1 MGLRVRQLLMAVT
14 TAQGK
19 YGATLHF
26 RDGLNV
32 LWAPNTSGKSTAMMS
47 ILYALGLEGMLGP
60 SQQPPLP
67 DAMRNHIMTADDD
80 EIEVVES
87 FVRLEIENHDGER
100 IAIQRHVEGGENISR
115 QLIRGMMGPALSKP
129 DGKYKRRDFYVRT
142 GGAAQ
147 EQSGFHRFL
156 AEFVGLDLPQI
167 PTADNE
173 TVPLYLECLFPFFF
187 VDQMSGWR
195 DIKARMPTYLRIPEM
210 QKRSSEFILDL
221 DILRKAIDKQ
231 DLERRQAGIRE
242 RWSDTSRQAKAETA
256 AHHVVIR
263 GVPDAPVATWPP
275 TPEPELLV
283 TDGAHWKPLDD
294 SLGAIE
300 SRLQEIEEEEI
311 PRAEQVAQSAVA
323 ELQAAEMELDRL
335 ASHLETLARDLNAE
349 RAHRDSI
356 FTRLQALAEDYR
368 KYQDAKKLENRGGTV
383 LLKIASGH
391 CPTCHQEIKDVL
403 LEQEHAAP
411 PMTLEENMIFIR
423 DQIATFRDMFED
435 AVGVAEAKE
444 RQVAAT
450 RSRIEDVNGQIRA
463 IKYTLRSGGK
473 APSAA
478 AIQEKLQAE
487 QLAVSLQTVKEKFA
501 EFETTLEELAGEWT
515 EVQGGLKAL
524 ANMGLSDMDEKK
536 LEYLGTQFVEQLKAY
551 DFQSFPI
558 EQIDISR
565 ETYRAARDGY
575 DVGLTSASDTIR
587 MIWSYL
593 LGMLETDRKFNTHH
607 LGMLVFD
614 EPRQQGMKKESFDAF
629 LKRAAKSAKA
639 KQQVIVATSEDRETL
654 DHILVDLECNY
665 MKHNEKIL
673 ERIMAKNASK

>member
-1 MGLRVRQLLMAVT
+1 MGLRIRQLLMAIT

-19 YGATLHF
+19 YGATLRF
-26 RDGLNV
+26 QDGLNV

-67 DAMRNHIMTADDD
+67 DAMRNHIMTADGD
-80 EIEVVES
+80 EIGVVES
-87 FVRLEIENHDGER
+87 FVRLEIENHSGER
-100 IAIQRHVEGGENISR
+100 IAIQRHVESSENVSR
-115 QLIRGMMGPALSKP
+115 QLIRGVMGPALTEP
-129 DGKYKRRDFYVRT
+129 GGKYKRRDFYVRT

-147 EQSGFHRFL
+147 EESGFHRFL

-210 QKRSSEFILDL
+210 QKRSSEFVLDL

-231 DLERRQAGIRE
+231 NLERRQITIRDK
-242 RWSDTSRQAKAETA
+242 WSDTFRQAKAEA
-256 AHHVVIR
+256 AAYHVVIR
-263 GVPDAPVATWPP
+263 GVPEAPVATWPP

-283 TDGAHWKPLDD
+283 TDGAHWEPVDD
-294 SLGAIE
+294 SLAAIE
-300 SRLQEIEEEEI
+300 ARLQEIEENEI
-311 PRAEQVAQSAVA
+311 PRAEQVAQGAVE
-323 ELQAAEMELDRL
+323 ELQEAEMQLDRL
-335 ASHLETLARDLNAE
+335 TGRLETLARDLNSE

-368 KYQDAKKLENRGGTV
+368 KYQDAKKLEDRGGTV
-383 LLKIASGH
+383 SLKTASGH

-411 PMTLEENMIFIR
+411 PMTLEENMVFIR
-423 DQIATFRDMFED
+423 DQIATFRDMHED
-435 AVGVAEAKE
+435 AAGVVEAKE

-450 RSRIEDVNGQIRA
+450 RGRIEDVNGQVRA
-463 IKYTLRSGGK
+463 IKHTLRSGGR

-487 QLAVSLQTVKEKFA
+487 QTAVSLQTLKGKFA
-501 EFETTLEELAGEWT
+501 EFETKFDELAAEWT
-515 EVQGGLKAL
+515 EVQAGLKSL

-536 LEYLGTQFVEQLKAY
+536 LEYLETQFVEQLEAY
-551 DFQSFPI
+551 DFRSFPI
-558 EQIDISR
+558 EQIGISR
-565 ETYRAARDGY
+565 ESYRAARDGY

-607 LGMLVFD
+607 LGLLIFD

-629 LKRAAKSAKA
+629 LNRAAKSTET

-654 DHILVDLECNY
+654 DHILVDVLCNY
-665 MKHNEKIL
+665 MKYDEKIL
-673 ERIMAKNASK
+673 KRIIPKSSSK